1 MKILPAAAVLA
12 ALAFYPLHTWA
23 DEETELSDQPA
34 AVQKTAHEQI
44 GKSKIE
50 EVEATFEDGQ
60 HATEVEYRDN
70 GKKMAIVIAKD
81 GTLIQ
86 KEYRMSPSDAP
97 DVIKKAVA
105 QLDQILNQKEEQKL
119 AQKTLQAS
127 AHMVGTSSLS
137 ATLTVVPAPS
147 KPPEESK

>member
-97 DVIKKAVA
+97 DVIKKTVA
-105 QLDQILNQKEEQKL
+105 AQFPNGKISHIKEVERPHAKFFEISVKSADKTHRLILD
-119 AQKTLQAS
+119 
-127 AHMVGTSSLS
+127 
-137 ATLTVVPAPS
+137 
-147 KPPEESK
+147 ESGHPVK